1 MADVEQEAREKISGI
16 ESQKPISTIKDID
29 GEDYIAAGT
38 FACSGCQPVLGIKL
52 TLKALGKNTIMVN
65 PSGCMTLTANHP
77 FTPYKIPWV
86 HNAIENADST
96 AAGIF
101 MGLKRKGLEKK
112 VNIVVYA
119 GDGATYDIGFQALSG
134 MFDRF
139 ENIIHVCY
147 NNEVFANTGYQRTAA
162 TPLFARTTTTPIEKK
177 ARGNLI
183 PRKHMTK
190 IMLAHDS
197 PYVATACTAYP
208 IDFMKKL
215 QKAAGIYGPKY
226 IELFAPCIPG
236 WLLDTEKGRKVG
248 ELSVQSGLWPLYEI
262 ENGKFSISMQPR
274 MIPVKEALKIQGRYL
289 HLNDE
294 EIDQIQQMVNKE
306 WESYNKGEFWTVHE
320 Y

>member
-1 MADVEQEAREKISGI
+1 MADLEEIARRTARAAGE
-16 ESQKPISTIKDID
+16 QKPVFAIKDID
-29 GEDYIAAGT
+29 SEDFISAGT

-52 TLKALGKNTIMVN
+52 ALKALGKNTIMVN
-65 PSGCMTLTANHP
+65 SSGCMTLTATYP
-77 FTPYKIPWV
+77 FTPYKVPWV

-96 AAGIF
+96 ASGIF

-112 VNIVVYA
+112 VNLIVYA

-134 MFDRF
+134 MFDRY
-139 ENIIHVCY
+139 ENVIHVCY
-147 NNEVFANTGYQRTAA
+147 NNELFANTGYQRTAA
-162 TPLFARTTTTPIEKK
+162 TPLFARTTTTPVEKK

-183 PRKHMTK
+183 PRKHMAK

-215 QKAAGIYGPKY
+215 QKASKIYGPKY
-226 IELFAPCIPG
+226 IELLAPCIPG
-236 WLLDTEKGRKVG
+236 WVLGTEQGRKTG

-262 ENGKFSISMQPR
+262 EDGKFSVSMQPK
-274 MIPVKEALKIQGRYL
+274 MIPVREALKAQGRYS
-289 HLNDE
+289 HLTDE
-294 EIDQIQQMVNKE
+294 EIEEIQEMVNKE
-306 WESYNKGEFWTVHE
+306 WESYSKGEFWSVHE

>member
-1 MADVEQEAREKISGI
+1 MVELEQESRQKISG
-16 ESQKPISTIKDID
+16 SLGQKPVQTIKDID
-29 GEDYIAAGT
+29 TEDYIKAGT

-52 TLKALGKNTIMVN
+52 ALKALGKNTIMVN
-65 PSGCMTLTANHP
+65 SSGCMTLTATYP

-96 AAGIF
+96 ASGIF

-112 VNIVVYA
+112 VNILVYA

-139 ENIIHVCY
+139 ENVIHVCY
-147 NNEVFANTGYQRTAA
+147 NNEIFANTGYQRSAA

-177 ARGNLI
+177 SRGNLI
-183 PRKHMTK
+183 PRKHMAK
-190 IMLAHDS
+190 IMMAHDS
-197 PYVATACTAYP
+197 PYVATACTSYP
-208 IDFMKKL
+208 LDFMKKV
-215 QKAAGIYGPKY
+215 QKASTIYGPKY
-226 IELFAPCIPG
+226 IELLAPCIPG
-236 WLLDTEKGRKVG
+236 WILSTEQGRKSG
-248 ELSVQSGLWPLYEI
+248 ELSVQSGLWPLYEL
-262 ENGKFSISMQPR
+262 ENGKFSVSMQPK
-274 MIPVKEALKIQGRYL
+274 MIPVKEALKMQGRYA

-294 EIDQIQQMVNKE
+294 EIDEIQEMVNKE